1 MEVVE
6 DEAHEAQV
14 APLVE
19 DDGHDKL
26 WVEPLLHKLFKE
38 TCLEEQ
44 QRHKYCNDR
53 IHLRKWNCVVEVVEV
68 DLKFFSK
75 AMYKCGSALRQRFW
89 DWFQFQHFRFGLSSG
104 IHSAA
109 LRIHWYLF
117 NPSWM
122 MLGGAPAALH
132 LCNGLAVDDYT

>member
-26 WVEPLLHKLFKE
+26 WVEPLLHKLLKE

-44 QRHKYCNDR
+44 QRHKYCKDR
-53 IHLRKWNCVVEVVEV
+53 IHLRQWNCVVEVVEV
-68 DLKFFSK
+68 DLNFFSLK
-75 AMYKCGSALRQRFW
+75 LCINVDLHCVNGFGIGFSFITFGFVCQLVFTAM
-89 DWFQFQHFRFGLSSG
+89 H
-104 IHSAA
+104 
-109 LRIHWYLF
+109 
-117 NPSWM
+117 
-122 MLGGAPAALH
+122 
-132 LCNGLAVDDYT
+132 